1 MRGVEK
7 QEHAAIAHMLKRKQ
21 SAAYVSA
28 RRANIP
34 VTVVR
39 GDTIYRVTRE
49 SSEAI
54 GTIEPKVKVSQRII
68 ALK

>member
-1 MRGVEK
+1 MSEVER
-7 QEHAAIAHMLKRKQ
+7 QEHAAIAHMLKAKQ
-21 SAAYVSA
+21 YAAYVSA

-49 SSEAI
+49 GSEAI
-54 GTIEPKVKVSQRII
+54 GTIEPKVKISQRVI

>member
-21 SAAYVSA
+21 SAAYVLA